1 MSDKKE
7 EKKKAPEAEAAP
19 GEEGAPKKKSK
30 IILFVLIGAGAL
42 ALIGISVGATLYL
55 TGFFNKKPAVAA
67 KGEHG
72 EGEHGAEGEGGG
84 EHGAEGGGEHGAE
97 GGGEHG
103 GGEHGGEGGEKKASK
118 ELPKGEQF
126 AATYKP
132 IERDFTMNVPN
143 SRKYVQFKVA
153 YKTFYGEKI
162 VERVTKHQ
170 VAVEAAI
177 LATASQY
184 GEEELTSI
192 EGRTRMAAA
201 LRDAMNDVLI
211 RNEDFGGIEEVM
223 FTAFVFQ

>member
-7 EKKKAPEAEAAP
+7 EKKKAPEAVAAP

-67 KGEHG
+67 NAEHG
-72 EGEHGAEGEGGG
+72 EGEHAAEGG
-84 EHGAEGGGEHGAE
+84 EHAAEGGEHGAE

-103 GGEHGGEGGEKKASK
+103 GGEHGGGEGDKKASK

-132 IERDFTMNVPN
+132 IERDFTINVPN

-153 YKTFYGEKI
+153 YKTFYGDKI

-177 LATASQY
+177 LSTASQY
-184 GEEELTSI
+184 GEEELTSV
-192 EGRTRMAAA
+192 EGRTRVAAA